1 MDEIEIIN
9 LSRDIKI
16 LMLNILKEG
25 TMVKTQ
31 ADELVDFM
39 VKSKL
44 ITQVSI
50 VFKKY
55 QNES

>member
-1 MDEIEIIN
+1 MEDVEIIN

>member
-1 MDEIEIIN
+1 MEDVEIIN
-9 LSRDIKI
+9 LSREIKI